1 MVSDLCLLGGKTS
14 LVPRGQLSLL
24 PKGKASLL
32 SAQRLSLPCRGSV
45 GLELRS
51 RMKGGS
57 FVPTITNSGVYHAK
71 CLNQQ
76 VANSFPAALDPGLCG
91 VCYWGSNMALHTLH

>member
-1 MVSDLCLLGGKTS
+1 MVSDLCLLGGKTP
-14 LVPRGQLSLL
+14 LVTRGPLSLL
-24 PKGKASLL
+24 PKGKSSQL

-45 GLELRS
+45 GLGLRS

-57 FVPTITNSGVYHAK
+57 VVPTISDTGVYHAK

-76 VANSFPAALDPGLCG
+76 VTNSFPAALDPGLCR
-91 VCYWGSNMALHTLH
+91 VCCWGSNPWL